1 MNLQFFSS
9 AVEFLSKA
17 GKPLAR
23 NEAKSG
29 LILGLAKIVADDPHR
44 YGSADPWFC
53 AALDGNALRA
63 AAVRTPPYKVLLA
76 HVSGDAAA
84 IAGELAE
91 AISKK
96 ERIIPGVTG
105 DKELAEKFAALWSEK
120 QRVGIKADFTVNQ
133 RIYKLTRVDDVP
145 LSPGHLHRATE
156 ADLPLI
162 KQWADGFHKDTHGD
176 ERNSPENDAAF
187 YLSKGWVYLWIDEKP
202 VSMAMKSRPTENGM
216 AVGYVYTPADL
227 RGRGYASSCVAGLCR
242 DILKSGY
249 KFCTLYTNLANP
261 VSNAIYMKIG
271 FKPVGD
277 SIDFTFDV

>member
-1 MNLQFFSS
+1 MDIQFYPS
-9 AVEFLSKA
+9 AIEFLSNA

-23 NEAKSG
+23 NEAKWG
-29 LILGLAKIVADDPHR
+29 LVLGLAKIVADDPYR

-53 AALDGNALRA
+53 AAFDGEALRA
-63 AAVRTPPYKVLLA
+63 VAMRTPPYKVLLA

-84 IAGELAE
+84 IADKLAE

-96 ERIIPGVTG
+96 ERFIPGVSG

-120 QRVGIKADFTVNQ
+120 KKIGIKTGLTVNQ
-133 RIYKLTRVDDVP
+133 RIYKLIRVNDVP
-145 LSPGHLHRATE
+145 LSPGHFHQATQ

-162 KQWADGFHKDTHGD
+162 KQWADAFHNDTHGD

-187 YLSKGWVYLWIDEKP
+187 YLSKDWVYLWIDDKP
-202 VSMAMKSRPTENGM
+202 VSMAMKSRPTANGM
-216 AVGYVYTPADL
+216 AVGYVYTPPDL